1 MDYYFTYNKIRNNYL
16 IMKRKKEFLK
26 TEIYNI
32 ENNNA
37 EQSNEKL
44 KELKAELNTLTD
56 EIKYFESNI
65 LGCL

>member
-1 MDYYFTYNKIRNNYL
+1 MEKYFIYNQIRNNYQ

-44 KELKAELNTLTD
+44 KELKAELNILTD
-56 EIKYFESNI
+56 EIKYFQSNI
-65 LGCL
+65 LDCL

>member
-1 MDYYFTYNKIRNNYL
+1 MQDYFIYKQITNSYIT
-16 IMKRKKEFLK
+16 MKRRKEFLK

-44 KELKAELNTLTD
+44 KELKAELNILTD

-65 LGCL
+65 LDCL

>member
-1 MDYYFTYNKIRNNYL
+1 MENYYNQIINNYL

-37 EQSNEKL
+37 EQSNVKL
-44 KELKAELNTLTD
+44 KELKAELNILSD